1 MRSTHL
7 HDVTTLFRGGDG
19 GAGGGGGGD
28 TTQLSLSSP
37 FIHHQIVYGGTA
49 YASFPG
55 QSQEAWPWSMELE
68 IESAVGE
75 GGGIQKS
82 PNEHAIIM

>member
-19 GAGGGGGGD
+19 GAGGGGIP
-28 TTQLSLSSP
+28 LNCHCLIHSSIIKLYMEEQHTP
-37 FIHHQIVYGGTA
+37 R
-49 YASFPG
+49 
-55 QSQEAWPWSMELE
+55 SQANPKKHGHGPWSMELE

-75 GGGIQKS
+75 GGVIQKS